1 MVEFNAHVE
10 TLAVSDRWKKL
21 STEDR
26 KVMVKSAMDSFESL
40 KDFELKL
47 IDVNQIGEV
56 IVEYDKTPPAS
67 LRGQHLLA
75 LESYLKE
82 RVDPG
87 ITIWHASLGDKN
99 SLRRLRG
106 VTVK

>member
-1 MVEFNAHVE
+1 MVEFNAHVD

-26 KVMVKSAMDSFESL
+26 KGIVKNTMDGFERL

-67 LRGQHLLA
+67 LRGQYLLA
-75 LESYLKE
+75 LESHLKAQ
-82 RVDPG
+82 VDPG
-87 ITIWHASLGDKN
+87 ITIWHVSLGDKN